1 MEDWNIQAR
10 SNVCTNCQT
19 PFVEKENCY
28 TILSSG
34 NIGYQRQD
42 LCRTCWIASGETLIR
57 EKLGVISYWQGA
69 YEPPSLAPPDPL
81 SKEDAQSILRR
92 MLQRNDPTEVEARY
106 ILAVMLERKR
116 ILKHRETQKTAEKLL
131 VYEYTETGEIFMI
144 QDPQLRLDQLEEV
157 QKRVSSMIKPA
168 STVS

>member
-1 MEDWNIQAR
+1 MEDWNIQTR
-10 SNVCTNCQT
+10 SSFCTHCQT
-19 PFVEKENCY
+19 PFVEKESCY

-34 NIGYQRQD
+34 DMGYQRQD
-42 LCRTCWIASGETLIR
+42 LCRSCWIASGETLIR
-57 EKLGVISYWQGA
+57 EKLGVISYWQGV

-81 SKEDAQSILRR
+81 SKEDAQTILRR
-92 MLQRNDPTEVEARY
+92 MLQRSDPSEMEARY

-131 VYEYTETGEIFMI
+131 VYEHAETGEIFMI

-157 QKRVSSMIKPA
+157 QKRVAAMIKPTPA
-168 STVS
+168 VS